1 MIEIAAVSKRY
12 ANTVALADLT
22 LRLKRGAITGIVGPN
37 GAGKSTLMRLIA
49 GEESADDGAFH
60 LDGKRWRPEHEHRV
74 GIVHQDP
81 ALWANLTVGENLL
94 VGREPTRF
102 TRPRPGPAERE
113 ILDRLTLGD
122 QLQRRVGELSLAM
135 QQRVEIAR
143 ALAREADVF
152 LFDEPNSALTVAES
166 QYMFQRMRALAD
178 EDKVVILVS
187 HRLDEVVDNC
197 DEIALIRNGRLA
209 AHVTGGMTAQALA
222 EQLTEGSRPIG
233 ATVRAES
240 ASRDGLTLAGWVGD
254 AFAVGEFRAPAGE
267 VTAIIGVEGSGAR
280 PFLASLAE
288 LVPASG
294 RVSLLGEAG
303 DDAVL
308 RGRALYIAGDRRQ
321 TVFGHM
327 SVAENLVL
335 RQRLSAT
342 PRRGIFVNRS
352 GLQQVAEDMRRRHNI
367 KCRTVNDLASTL
379 SGGNQQK
386 VVIASAMA
394 AIPDVL
400 LVEEPTRGVDIGSRR
415 EIYEQLRA
423 FAAQGRVVIVLCT
436 EETEAFELADRGLV
450 FDRGDVI
457 ATVRPADHA
466 DAEGLAGAI
475 AAAITDA
482 RRQARH

>member
-12 ANTVALADLT
+12 ANTVALADLSLQ
-22 LRLKRGAITGIVGPN
+22 LRRGAITGIVGPN

-49 GEESADDGAFH
+49 GEETADDGAFH

-81 ALWANLTVGENLL
+81 ALWGNLTVGENLL

-102 TRPRPGPAERE
+102 ARPRPGAAERE
-113 ILDRLTLGD
+113 ILDRLTLGRH
-122 QLQRRVGELSLAM
+122 LQRRVGELSLAM

-143 ALAREADVF
+143 ALAREADIF
-152 LFDEPNSALTVAES
+152 LFDEPNSALTIAES

-178 EDKVVILVS
+178 EGKVVILVS
-187 HRLDEVVDNC
+187 HRLDEVADNC

-209 AHVTGGMTAQALA
+209 ARLSGTVTAQALA
-222 EQLTEGSRPIG
+222 EQLTEGSHPSG
-233 ATVRAES
+233 TVRGAGTN
-240 ASRDGLTLAGWVGD
+240 SRDGLTLSGWVGD

-280 PFLASLAE
+280 PFLMSLAG
-288 LVPASG
+288 LAPASG
-294 RVSLLGEAG
+294 RVSLLGRGG

-321 TVFGHM
+321 TVFAHM
-327 SVAENLVL
+327 SVAENLVM

-342 PRRGIFVNRS
+342 PRRGVFLNRA
-352 GLQQVAEDMRRRHNI
+352 GLQRVAEDMRRRHNI
-367 KCRTVNDLASTL
+367 KCRAVSDLASTL

-394 AIPDVL
+394 ASPDVL
-400 LVEEPTRGVDIGSRR
+400 LIEEPTRGVDIGSRR
-415 EIYEQLRA
+415 EIYEQLRV
-423 FAAQGRVVIVLCT
+423 FAAEGRVVIALCT
-436 EETEAFELADRGLV
+436 EETEVFELADRALV

-457 ATVRPADHA
+457 AAVRPGDYA

-475 AAAITDA
+475 AGAITAA
-482 RRQARH
+482 RRQPRH